1 VTIADRSSAASL
13 LGQDNQERPVNMQA
27 CKTVKTN
34 SFGIYVLGLVGVG
47 MAASVG
53 TANAQLLN
61 LTDQSASVLI
71 SADTQAGVFEWDVSG
86 IDHLAKEWWWLQVG
100 GSRFSVDALPVTSSQ
115 PAVNKAITTY
125 TDAING
131 YTVEISYELTGSD
144 FASGQSLLKEA
155 VSIQNTSGS
164 PLDISLFMYS
174 DFDLGGNASGD
185 TTSLFGVNDSDFI
198 FGDTKGW
205 TEASQRDGANSHG
218 IIVNG
223 FPLLGEVDIFANTLN
238 KLNTSTDPLITDA
251 SLVLAPTFGSP
262 TVSEFGPD
270 GPADMTYAFQWD
282 FNIAAGDGDGVGVD
296 KSLDVTPIPEPATA
310 ALGLLALAA
319 LFRAR
324 RIG

>member
-1 VTIADRSSAASL
+1 MTIADRSSAASL

-27 CKTVKTN
+27 YKTVKET
-34 SFGIYVLGLVGVG
+34 SFGTYVLGLAGVG
-47 MAASVG
+47 IAASIA
-53 TANAQLLN
+53 TTNAQLLN
-61 LTDQSASVLI
+61 LTDESASVTI
-71 SADTQAGVFEWDVSG
+71 QADSQAGVFAWNVSG

-100 GSRFSVDALPVTSSQ
+100 GNRFSVDALPVATST
-115 PAVNKAITTY
+115 PDLNKAITTY
-125 TDAING
+125 TDAANG

-144 FASGQSLLKEA
+144 FASGQSLLKES

-174 DFDLGGNASGD
+174 DFDLGGTASGD
-185 TTSLFGVNDSDFI
+185 TASLFGINDSDFI

-205 TEASQRDGANSHG
+205 VEASQTDGLNSHG

-223 FPLLGEVDIFANTLN
+223 FPLLGELDIFANTLN
-238 KLNTSTDPLITDA
+238 KLNLTTDPLNADA
-251 SLVLAPTFGSP
+251 SIVLAPTAGNP
-262 TVSEFGPD
+262 TVSEFGPQ

-282 FNIAAGDGDGVGVD
+282 FNIAAGDGDGIGVD